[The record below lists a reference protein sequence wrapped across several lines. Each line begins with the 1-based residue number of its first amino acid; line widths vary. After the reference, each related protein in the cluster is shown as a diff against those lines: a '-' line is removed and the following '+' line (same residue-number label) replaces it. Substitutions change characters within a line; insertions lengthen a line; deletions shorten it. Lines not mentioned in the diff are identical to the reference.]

1 MSFFRIVCI
10 ACPLL
15 LSGGVLCPS
24 AGAVKQIGNLP
35 LYRTP
40 AWRQG
45 VEQLRRYHEGG
56 EAPQPMLVRGFAPVP
71 ATSTRMPSPY
81 ASFGGQAA
89 RSLLRSSAGSF
100 PDHGMPD
107 WGRAVRF
114 AGGKYGISE
123 ALLAAIL
130 QVESNFNP
138 RAVSP
143 KGARGAMQIM
153 PETGRELGLTDFFD
167 PDANIDAGARYLAS
181 LLQTFA
187 RTDLA
192 LAAYNAGPAAVI
204 KYGGIPP
211 YPETR
216 DYVERVLDLYRRFQ
230 AQGLKTSGDAV
241 PLPPGRGA
249 PVPGAAAL
257 PPAVQGASPR

>member
-1 MSFFRIVCI
+1 MLC
-10 ACPLL
+10 
-15 LSGGVLCPS
+15 LS
-24 AGAVKQIGNLP
+24 AAAAEKQIGDLP

-56 EAPQPMLVRGFAPVP
+56 EAPQPLLVRGIAPARARPARVP
-71 ATSTRMPSPY
+71 LPY
-81 ASFGGQAA
+81 APFGGPAA
-89 RSLLRSSAGSF
+89 RSPLRSSSVPFSA
-100 PDHGMPD
+100 PGMPD
-107 WGRAVRF
+107 WGKIVRS

-123 ALLAAIL
+123 ALLTAVL
-130 QVESNFNP
+130 QVESDFNP

-167 PDANIDAGARYLAS
+167 PEANIDAGARYLAS

-192 LAAYNAGPAAVI
+192 LAAYNAGPAAVV

-211 YPETR
+211 FPETR
-216 DYVERVLDLYRRFQ
+216 GYVERVLDLYGRYR
-230 AQGLKTSGDAV
+230 AQGRETPHNAGL
-241 PLPPGRGA
+241 RN
-249 PVPGAAAL
+249 
-257 PPAVQGASPR
+257 R

>member
-1 MSFFRIVCI
+1 MMLCTRYIVSSFRIACI
-10 ACPLL
+10 ACAVL

-24 AGAVKQIGNLP
+24 AGAAKRIGGLP
-35 LYRTP
+35 LYSTP

-56 EAPQPMLVRGFAPVP
+56 EAPQPMLVRGFAPAPAKPARVP
-71 ATSTRMPSPY
+71 LPY
-81 ASFGGQAA
+81 ASFGGQTA
-89 RSLLRSSAGSF
+89 RSPFRSAAGPF
-100 PDHGMPD
+100 PAGEMPD
-107 WGRAVRF
+107 WGKVVRF

-123 ALLAAIL
+123 ALLTAIL

-167 PDANIDAGARYLAS
+167 LEANIDAGAHYLAS

-211 YPETR
+211 YSETR
-216 DYVERVLDLYRRFQ
+216 DYVARVLDLYRKYQ
-230 AQGLKTSGDAV
+230 AR
-241 PLPPGRGA
+241 GRET
-249 PVPGAAAL
+249 
-257 PPAVQGASPR
+257 PR

>member
-1 MSFFRIVCI
+1 MSFFRIAGI

-15 LSGGVLCPS
+15 LSGGALSPS
-24 AGAVKQIGNLP
+24 AGAEKQIGNLP

-56 EAPQPMLVRGFAPVP
+56 EAPQPMLVRGFAPAP
-71 ATSTRMPSPY
+71 ATSARTPSPD

-89 RSLLRSSAGSF
+89 RSPHRSYAGLF
-100 PDHGMPD
+100 PDYRTPD
-107 WGRAVRF
+107 WEQSVRF
-114 AGGKYGISE
+114 AGGKYGISA

-167 PDANIDAGARYLAS
+167 PEANIDAGARYLAS

-192 LAAYNAGPAAVI
+192 LAAYNAGPAAVV

-230 AQGLKTSGDAV
+230 AQGAQTSRDAA
-241 PLPPGRGA
+241 PRPPGRDA
-249 PVPGAAAL
+249 SVPGGGR
-257 PPAVQGASPR
+257 PAPQSVSPR